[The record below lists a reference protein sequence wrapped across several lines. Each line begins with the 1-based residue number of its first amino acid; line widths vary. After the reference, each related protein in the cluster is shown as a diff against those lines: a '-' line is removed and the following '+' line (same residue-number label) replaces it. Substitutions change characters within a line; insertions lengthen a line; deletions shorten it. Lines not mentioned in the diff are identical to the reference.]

1 MKKKLLFLVL
11 PIITLVFEVLP
22 CGAVLRFGR
31 PAEDGSI
38 GYFRETYSYFDLT
51 PFGYGNFAP
60 LLVAVTTCVICTL
73 LVAYCITGKRN
84 LAAAARNMTAA
95 VAVISL
101 GPLVLGI
108 SYYSVIGAMIT
119 VSLLAEWLILRS
131 AARQSR
137 WI

>member
-1 MKKKLLFLVL
+1 MKKELPFLVL
-11 PIITLVFEVLP
+11 PIIILVLEVLP
-22 CGAVLRFGR
+22 YGAVLRFGR

-60 LLVAVTTCVICTL
+60 LLVAAATCVILIL
-73 LVAYCITGKRN
+73 LAAYCITGKRN
-84 LAAAARNMTAA
+84 LVAAARNMTAV

-101 GPLVLGI
+101 GPLVLGLP
-108 SYYSVIGAMIT
+108 YYSVIGATIT
-119 VSLLAEWLILRS
+119 AALLAEWLILRS

-137 WI
+137 